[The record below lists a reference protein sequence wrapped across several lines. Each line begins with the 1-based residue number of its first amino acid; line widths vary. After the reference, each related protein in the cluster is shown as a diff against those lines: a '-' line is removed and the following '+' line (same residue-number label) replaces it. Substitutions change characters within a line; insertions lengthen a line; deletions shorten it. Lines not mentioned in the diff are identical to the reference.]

1 MRKLVLIPLLIISL
15 FSSSASG
22 EDLSE
27 LLFREG
33 FYYQKFSD
41 TPFTGEVTGQ
51 FKGLFENGVKV
62 GLWEV
67 YYSDGSLLL
76 KGYYVNGKQ
85 VGSWIGYSSK
95 TGKVNSIGNFEHG
108 IKISSDSYN
117 EDGSVSVECKV
128 TNSALDEFCTSY
140 HDNGTVGEQGL
151 RIDGKKEGPWI
162 GYYPSGSLWMK
173 GTYRNGKKDGL
184 WEGYYHDGE
193 VNKEFTGFFIDGEK
207 FSD

>member
-1 MRKLVLIPLLIISL
+1 MRKIVLIPLLIMSL

-62 GLWEV
+62 GLWET
-67 YYSDGSLLL
+67 YRSDGSLLE
-76 KGYYVNGKQ
+76 KGYYVDGKQ
-85 VGSWIGYSSK
+85 VGSWLIYSDE
-95 TGKVNSIGNFEHG
+95 GKVRSTSNFEVG
-108 IKISSDSYN
+108 IRISYESYQK
-117 EDGSVSVECKV
+117 DGSVSFECKV
-128 TNSALDEFCTSY
+128 VNSALDNFCTAY
-140 HDNGTVGEQGL
+140 HDNGTVSEQGL
-151 RIDGKKEGPWI
+151 LIDGKKEGPWI

-173 GTYRNGKKDGL
+173 GTYRNDKKDGL